1 MHAAAAAIIIITAS
15 AFPGDSVT
23 IETGTT
29 GSRGRAERR
38 AVISILLL
46 LHVGRHEVSRGS
58 RTPRVAAAAAHFS
71 FAVPPMNDLDEL
83 HVVCR
88 VVSFCVVIEVNEL
101 LENYDIFLREIELSK
116 QIKQGGDNQIIVYT
130 CKLLQKIPKI
140 LGIVNKL

>member
-1 MHAAAAAIIIITAS
+1 M
-15 AFPGDSVT
+15 
-23 IETGTT
+23 
-29 GSRGRAERR
+29 
-38 AVISILLL
+38 
-46 LHVGRHEVSRGS
+46 SRGS
-58 RTPRVAAAAAHFS
+58 RNPRVAAAAAHFS